1 MGFCCCCFLRFRL
14 SERTDEFVFL
24 PLFFFT
30 LFFFWSGGGWRE
42 KQRKGKGLKMDAFD
56 KPAL

>member
-30 LFFFWSGGGWRE
+30 LFFFLERWGLERE
-42 KQRKGKGLKMDAFD
+42 AKEGEGIKNGCL
-56 KPAL
+56 